1 MPWTRDSEKQK
12 AKWVSVKH
20 CAEHFDCS
28 KAQIYKLIELPRYRD
43 AKKITDVGIRVELNL
58 MEKLILGG

>member
-1 MPWTRDSEKQK
+1 MPWVKDSEKPK

-28 KAQIYKLIELPRYRD
+28 KSQIYKLIEQPRYKD
-43 AKKITDVGIRVELNL
+43 MAKRTTVGIRIELNL
-58 MEKLILGG
+58 AEKLIVGG

>member
-1 MPWTRDSEKQK
+1 MPWTRDSEKPK

-28 KAQIYKLIELPRYRD
+28 KSQIYKLIELPRYRD
-43 AKKITDVGIRVELNL
+43 ARKNTEVGIRVELNL
-58 MEKLILGG
+58 MEKLIMGG